1 MTAGYQTDD
10 DDDESRPSSAGNTV
24 FDFTFKLFTVPGANF
39 SLAGD
44 GEPVLNIQ
52 LGDMRASLPFETI
65 RASFDLKD
73 YPHDVELLELVER
86 SLEFVKVIRPGEAIP
101 GELLDG
107 SASWTVEE
115 RHRQIARG
123 RLVAQMI
130 AWLDGKEPPKLDL
143 FQFQRVE
150 DDQGNR
156 TRYQEA
162 LDAVTAKLGLPPER
176 KPEIAGR
183 VDQLAQELSYIEALR
198 ERFGKVRE
206 IAKLLTQLAQ
216 VYRSESDITA
226 DISRVR
232 VLLRKPL
239 QEFEHQF
246 DHVEA
251 QTGEILGTLR
261 NYLTQVKFIR
271 QVRDEVHIG
280 LLDWDEV
287 IRAWHNIGV
296 GRSVSAE
303 AAIKQTYRF
312 AASRF
317 IEAQV
322 WRRGS

>member
-1 MTAGYQTDD
+1 MAAGYGTDD
-10 DDDESRPSSAGNTV
+10 EDDEGRPSSAGNTV
-24 FDFTFKLFTVPGANF
+24 FDFSFKLFTLPGANF
-39 SLAGD
+39 TLAAD

-65 RASFDLKD
+65 RASFDLKE

-86 SLEFVKVIRPGEAIP
+86 SLEYVKVIRPGEAIP

-107 SASWTVEE
+107 TASWTVED
-115 RHRQIARG
+115 RHRLGAKG
-123 RLVAQMI
+123 RLVAQLI

-150 DDQGNR
+150 EDEGNR
-156 TRYQEA
+156 ARFQEA
-162 LDAVTAKLGLPPER
+162 VGAVTAKLGLAAER
-176 KPEIAGR
+176 KQEVIGR

-198 ERFGKVRE
+198 ERYGKVRE
-206 IAKLLTQLAQ
+206 IARTLTQLAQ

-239 QEFEHQF
+239 AEFEHQF

-261 NYLTQVKFIR
+261 NYHTQIKFIR
-271 QVRDEVHIG
+271 QVRDEVHTA

-303 AAIKQTYRF
+303 SAIKQTYRF

-322 WRRGS
+322 WRRGG